1 MNLINALYNSDLLHI
16 ILIYVGAITI
26 LVGMYLFQTKN
37 PNEFLLSMILPFIVF
52 IGICVILGFDWHN
65 NIKLSQQPVSN
76 NFVVTE
82 QDDSLVLKSKNKHFN
97 SVTVPIVREYKDKY
111 LVEHR
116 GKIMF
121 VNK

>member
-1 MNLINALYNSDLLHI
+1 MNLLNSLYNSDLLHI

-26 LVGMYLFQTKN
+26 LLSLGLSQTKN
-37 PNEFLLSMILPFIVF
+37 PKIFLLSMILPFVVF
-52 IGICVILGFDWHN
+52 ICVGVILGFDWHN
-65 NIKLSQQPVSN
+65 NIKFSQQPVSN

-82 QDDSLVLKSKNKHFN
+82 QDDSLVLKSKNKYFN

-111 LVEHR
+111 LVEYR

>member
-1 MNLINALYNSDLLHI
+1 MNLISSLYDSNLLHI
-16 ILIYVGAITI
+16 ILIYVVGITI
-26 LVGMYLFQTKN
+26 LLSLGLSQTKN
-37 PNEFLLSMILPFIVF
+37 PKIFLLSMILPFVVF
-52 IGICVILGFDWHN
+52 ICVGVILGLDWHN

-82 QDDSLVLKSKNKHFN
+82 QDDSLVLKSKNKYFN

-111 LVEHR
+111 LVEYR

>member
-1 MNLINALYNSDLLHI
+1 MNLLNSLYNSDLLHI

-26 LVGMYLFQTKN
+26 LLSSGLSQTKN
-37 PNEFLLSMILPFIVF
+37 PKIFLLSMILPFVVF
-52 IGICVILGFDWHN
+52 ICVGVILGFDWHN

-82 QDDSLVLKSKNKHFN
+82 QDDSLVLKSKNKYFN

-111 LVEHR
+111 LVEYR
-116 GKIMF
+116 GKIIF